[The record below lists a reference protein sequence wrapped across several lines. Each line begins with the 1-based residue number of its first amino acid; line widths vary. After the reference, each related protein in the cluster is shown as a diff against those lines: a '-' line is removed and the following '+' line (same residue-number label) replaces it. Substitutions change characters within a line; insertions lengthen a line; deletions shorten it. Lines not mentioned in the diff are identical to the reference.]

1 MERWPSGEGWTNLYR
16 LKVGDEF
23 ELGNSRQV
31 QLRVAGDQLVQSGVQ
46 GLLEHQHLAVAR
58 VLHQPLHKVSH
69 LCVTRWSTPATL
81 LYKANLKDLVHS
93 LLSLLTVDGE
103 GDLLVGV
110 GLLQLPRNLGLSLLQ
125 HRHVE
130 RERLVDFAQRFFVLT
145 RQPGGGT

>member
-1 MERWPSGEGWTNLYR
+1 MDGTVAERAGWTNLYR

-69 LCVTRWSTPATL
+69 LVCHKVVNTS
-81 LYKANLKDLVHS
+81 
-93 LLSLLTVDGE
+93 
-103 GDLLVGV
+103 
-110 GLLQLPRNLGLSLLQ
+110 Q
-125 HRHVE
+125 H
-130 RERLVDFAQRFFVLT
+130 FYT
-145 RQPGGGT
+145 KPT

>member
-1 MERWPSGEGWTNLYR
+1 MEQWPSGAGWTNLYR

-69 LCVTRWSTPATL
+69 LVCHKVVNITST
-81 LYKANLKDLVHS
+81 Y
-93 LLSLLTVDGE
+93 
-103 GDLLVGV
+103 
-110 GLLQLPRNLGLSLLQ
+110 
-125 HRHVE
+125 
-130 RERLVDFAQRFFVLT
+130 DFI
-145 RQPGGGT
+145 